1 MLGELAQAT
10 VTALSLGSM
19 YALVA
24 IGVTLIFATTGIL
37 NFAQG
42 EFVMLGGMVMVML
55 YGDWG
60 WPVYLAAPAAIVATM
75 AVAGLLMLVSF
86 RRRGQ
91 SLLAALIV
99 TIGASLVISGTAFQ
113 LWGGDVHRFA
123 PFSGEAPLHVAGAAV
138 PPQSLWIVG
147 ATAAIFLALTLFF
160 RRSLYGK
167 AMRACAIDPGA
178 AAMLGINVPLMIL
191 FGFAIS
197 GALGAAAGILLT
209 PLTMIDSSAGLGL
222 AIKGFAAAMFG
233 GMGNIAGAV
242 LGGFLIAA
250 LESYASVLISTSLKE
265 LVAFL
270 VIILIL
276 LFMPRGLLGS
286 SRREAFGE
294 QEFLGH

>member
-55 YGDWG
+55 HGDWG
-60 WPVYLAAPAAIVATM
+60 WPVYLAVPIAIVATM

-86 RRRGQ
+86 RRRGR

-191 FGFAIS
+191 LGFAIS

-286 SRREAFGE
+286 SHREAFGE
-294 QEFLGH
+294 QESLGL